1 MKVFAFGAS
10 GSNTSINQKL
20 ALFAANK
27 LPCSTDIELST
38 LTEDD
43 FDLPLF
49 TAQKEQELE
58 QTFGNKAHPKA
69 QAFLDNIAAADLVI
83 VSFAEHNGNYSA
95 AFKNLFDWSTR
106 IEQKIFQNKPTLL
119 LATSPG
125 ARGGKSVLEIAEKS
139 LPRFGAALV
148 GALSIPSFFDAF
160 DENMTLLRNDEL
172 SYKMDTLLK
181 DLLSYAEK
189 A

>member
-10 GSNTSINQKL
+10 GSRTSVNQTL

-27 LPCSTDIELST
+27 LPSVTPIELTT
-38 LTEDD
+38 LEEND

-49 TAQKEQELE
+49 TSQQEEALEQE
-58 QTFGNKAHPKA
+58 TGNKAHPHA
-69 QAFLDNIAAADLVI
+69 QSFLDKIQAADVVI

-95 AFKNLFDWSTR
+95 AFKNLFDWSSR
-106 IEQKIFQNKPTLL
+106 IEQKMFQNKPTLL

-139 LPRFGAALV
+139 LPRFGAAIV
-148 GALSIPSFFDAF
+148 GALAIPSFFDAF
-160 DENMTLLRNDEL
+160 DENMTRLRNDEL
-172 SYKMDTLLK
+172 SYKMDTLLQ
-181 DLLSYAEK
+181 DLANYSR
-189 A
+189 